1 VGRCN
6 AEWRRSSARVGALG
20 VLTALMLCLGTP
32 GASTA
37 NSYASGPS
45 DPFGPATTD
54 SDQASLN
61 ATYNS
66 AVLVA
71 YRGVS
76 SHAPW
81 YWQVSEAA
89 VKREIAEAT
98 ALGVNLIRI
107 PVEWAEI
114 ESSKEGVRGGTAL
127 ARLDL
132 IVNEAAA
139 RGIKVDGTIATTPHW
154 ASPGGAWNDAP
165 LEPEKSLRGFT
176 KWLTERYSTKLV
188 ALVVLNESNKLENL
202 RSPTGEVLSRKTE
215 DGIKRRAYYY
225 VKDVK
230 AIFKGARE
238 GNAAVKVLVGETG
251 IREGENK
258 SLLFLKSCF
267 EGGLPHGGEKAQT
280 GFKGF
285 YDAFSGHVFA
295 EGGAP
300 ESTKGSSTKSKIER
314 IHKFLE
320 EREGSN
326 PVPVWAS
333 EWGYS
338 IEDSESVRAEY
349 VEKGVEMLDTQF
361 PYLNG
366 WSYYQ
371 LRDTVDAPAKKEH
384 NFGLLRY
391 SFEPRLSFAAFKA
404 GMAA

>member
-1 VGRCN
+1 MGRRN
-6 AEWRRSSARVGALG
+6 AESARSLARVALVGAL
-20 VLTALMLCLGTP
+20 TALALCLETP

-37 NSYASGPS
+37 NSYAS
-45 DPFGPATTD
+45 
-54 SDQASLN
+54 
-61 ATYNS
+61 
-66 AVLVA
+66 VA
-71 YRGVS
+71 YRGVN

-81 YWQVSEAA
+81 YWHVSEAA
-89 VKREIAEAT
+89 VKREIAEAK

-107 PVEWAEI
+107 PVQWSEI
-114 ESSKEGVRGGTAL
+114 ESSKEGVRDGVAL

-139 RGIKVDGTIATTPHW
+139 RGIKVHGIIATTPHW

-176 KWLTERYSTKLV
+176 RWLTARYGTKLV
-188 ALVVLNESNKLENL
+188 AVGVLDEPNKLKNL
-202 RSPTGEVLSRKTE
+202 QSPTGELLSRKTE
-215 DGIKRRAYYY
+215 VGIKRRAYYY

-230 AIFKGARE
+230 AIFHGARE

-251 IREGENK
+251 IREGEDK

-285 YDAFSGHVFA
+285 YDAFAGHVFA

-300 ESTKGSSTKSKIER
+300 ESPDGSSTKSKIEQ

-338 IEDSESVRAEY
+338 IEDSETVRAQY

-371 LRDTVDAPAKKEH
+371 LRDTVDRPTNKEQ
-384 NFGLLRY
+384 NFGLLHY